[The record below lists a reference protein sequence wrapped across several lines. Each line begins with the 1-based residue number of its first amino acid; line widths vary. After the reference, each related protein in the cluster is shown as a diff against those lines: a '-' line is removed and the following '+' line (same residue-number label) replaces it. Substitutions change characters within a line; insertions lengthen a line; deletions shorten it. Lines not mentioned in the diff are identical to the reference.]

1 MADIDVRRR
10 GPSIWPW
17 IVGLVVLA
25 LVVWLL
31 AETLG
36 HDEPIV
42 ADRIEQVG
50 GEPAPPPPGVRLV
63 SA

>member
-10 GPSIWPW
+10 GPGIWPW
-17 IVGLVVLA
+17 VVGLVVLA

-31 AETLG
+31 AEMLG
-36 HDEPIV
+36 DDEPVV
-42 ADRIEQVG
+42 ADRVEQVG
-50 GEPAPPPPGVRLV
+50 AQPPPPPPGVRLV